1 MLKIKGKVNQ
11 KSFIVGQVVTF
22 ALLSDRHLI
31 MTTMGGGTFY
41 DKLGSFAFSNPSTKL
56 TFFHWMCLFSG
67 SEEEDELVETYMTCY
82 DTGIERFK
90 NMTKPMV
97 NINVVHCSTLIKNTT
112 FEQFTTHA
120 SRTSSYMTQSVQI
133 CIL

>member
-1 MLKIKGKVNQ
+1 
-11 KSFIVGQVVTF
+11 
-22 ALLSDRHLI
+22 

-120 SRTSSYMTQSVQI
+120 SRTSSYMTQLVQI
-133 CIL
+133 CRLLLQFLYHFLFQNPTTGVQSSPTISIL